1 MKLHLANPKNR
12 NICTGYG
19 AGYIAVNGTQHH
31 DPLLVM
37 PEQLVT
43 RWPVST
49 VDALTAAAMDALLE
63 LHPEVIILGTGPAQR
78 FPHPS
83 LFGALSAAHIGLEIM
98 STPAA
103 CRTYNILMNEERRV
117 LAAMFPP

>member
-31 DPLLVM
+31 GSLLVM

-43 RWPVST
+43 DWPVPT
-49 VDALTAAAMDALLE
+49 LDALTTTAMEALLE
-63 LHPEVIILGTGPAQR
+63 LHPEVIILGTGQAQR

-83 LFGALSAAHIGLEIM
+83 LFGTLTAARIGIEIM